1 MVVANAM
8 SPVDHLPNRRL
19 FKNVVDCLM
28 AWKTCCGRVS
38 CRNIGD
44 SVANDDISSG
54 YFEWSG
60 NYDRLGGQV
69 AC

>member
-1 MVVANAM
+1 M
-8 SPVDHLPNRRL
+8 
-19 FKNVVDCLM
+19 
-28 AWKTCCGRVS
+28 
-38 CRNIGD
+38 GD

-69 AC
+69 NKPGNRNEGEKMMNAKKKELD